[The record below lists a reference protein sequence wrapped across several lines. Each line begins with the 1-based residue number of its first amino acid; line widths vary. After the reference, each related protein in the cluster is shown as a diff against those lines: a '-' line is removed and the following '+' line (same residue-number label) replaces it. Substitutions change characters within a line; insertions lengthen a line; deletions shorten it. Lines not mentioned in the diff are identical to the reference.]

1 MNIFVHGVLSGAI
14 SSYDGHTKMHMLEKH
29 VVDWIN
35 EWKVGFG
42 LMGEQGQ
49 ESIHAYFNNLK
60 ASYRN
65 IPDGVERLRCM
76 MRTHFAHVCTVH
88 NVPPSCEE
96 TKEERFMFT

>member
-1 MNIFVHGVLSGAI
+1 MNI
-14 SSYDGHTKMHMLEKH
+14 SSFMAFYREQFTVIPKMHMLEKH

-60 ASYRN
+60 ASF
-65 IPDGVERLRCM
+65 PDGVERLRD
-76 MRTHFAHVCTVH
+76 V
-88 NVPPSCEE
+88 
-96 TKEERFMFT
+96 